1 MAVKSDQ
8 RKDALLQ
15 ETKVAFQNERDK
27 IEVRLRDVDVEKNT
41 LDDYKKQIRQGNL
54 ELSEKID
61 TLEFANRELTS
72 KVKSLNDFLLKKES
86 ECDELVRTNEANR
99 KSLKKCEF
107 ELERLQDTNDTTQ
120 KAISKDMDELRTE
133 NEDLVELLK
142 TKERMLEDQ
151 LSQIS

>member
-15 ETKVAFQNERDK
+15 ETKVAFQAERDK

-107 ELERLQDTNDTTQ
+107 ELERLQDTNDTT
-120 KAISKDMDELRTE
+120 
-133 NEDLVELLK
+133 
-142 TKERMLEDQ
+142 
-151 LSQIS
+151 

>member
-1 MAVKSDQ
+1 M
-8 RKDALLQ
+8 
-15 ETKVAFQNERDK
+15 
-27 IEVRLRDVDVEKNT
+27 
-41 LDDYKKQIRQGNL
+41 
-54 ELSEKID
+54 SEKID